1 VRLASVLSR
10 GELGLD
16 SPSVSIEVHIGG
28 GLPGLTIVGLV
39 ETAVRESRERVRA
52 AIKLSGLDFPGGK
65 ITVNL
70 APADLPKAG
79 SRFDLAIAVAI
90 LAASGQVPSAAAA
103 GIEFLGELAF
113 SGSLRPVAGLLPA
126 LLAASR
132 SRHRVIVPTAHS
144 AEAALLRHA
153 PIGLAEDLAQVVHHL
168 NTGSPLGVPVE
179 ASRPAAASA
188 RGGDLSEVRGQ
199 CRAKRALEIAA
210 AGGHHVLLV
219 GPPGTGKTM
228 LARRLPGLL
237 PSLSAEAALEVAA
250 LRSVAG
256 LPALERFGETPF
268 RAPHHTA
275 SAAAIVGGGRY
286 PRPGEISLAHHGV
299 LLLDELPEFSRAVL
313 EALRQPLS
321 EGTISVS
328 RAARSVVFPARFQ
341 LVATMNPCPCG
352 YAGDPHQVCRCS
364 PAQVRAYQQRVS
376 GPVLDRIDLAVVVA
390 RGELEPHAQRA
401 PVECSAEVRGRVV
414 AAIRRQRERSGRLN
428 GSLAPAGIG
437 RHCAL
442 APDAGRLLSVAEQRP
457 TISARGID
465 SVLKVAR
472 TLADLTGTSEIGRS
486 ALAEALSYRI
496 DRELLG
502 RSAD

>member
-1 VRLASVLSR
+1 MRLASVLSR
-10 GELGLD
+10 GDLGLD
-16 SPSVSIEVHIGG
+16 SPSVSVEVHIGG

-52 AIKLSGLDFPGGK
+52 AIKLSGLDFPSGK

-90 LAASGQVPSAAAA
+90 LAASGQVPSAAVA
-103 GIEFLGELAF
+103 GTEFLGELAF

-132 SRHRVIVPTAHS
+132 SQRPVVIPTAHA
-144 AEAALLRHA
+144 AEAALLSHA
-153 PIGLAEDLAQVVHHL
+153 PIRLAADLAEVVRHL
-168 NTGSPLGVPVE
+168 NTGSPLGAP
-179 ASRPAAASA
+179 AAGPKLAAAASPS
-188 RGGDLSEVRGQ
+188 GDLAEVRGQ
-199 CRAKRALEIAA
+199 YRAKRALEIAA
-210 AGGHHVLLV
+210 AGGHHLLLV

-228 LARRLPGLL
+228 LAQRLPGLL
-237 PSLSAEAALEVAA
+237 PGLAAEAALEVAA

-256 LPALERFGETPF
+256 LPPLERFAEAPF

-275 SAAAIVGGGRY
+275 SAAAVVGGGRY

-299 LLLDELPEFSRAVL
+299 LMLDELPEFSRAVL
-313 EALRQPLS
+313 EAMRQPLS
-321 EGTISVS
+321 DGCISVS
-328 RAARSVVFPARFQ
+328 RAARSVSFPARFQ

-352 YAGDPHQVCRCS
+352 YAGDPQEVCRCS
-364 PAQVRAYQQRVS
+364 PAQARAYQQRVS
-376 GPVLDRIDLAVVVA
+376 GPVLDRIDIAVTVTRADLAPT
-390 RGELEPHAQRA
+390 RQQT
-401 PVECSAEVRGRVV
+401 PVERSAEVRGRVV
-414 AAIRRQRERSGRLN
+414 AAIRRQRTRAGQLN
-428 GSLAPAGIG
+428 ASLSPAATA

-442 APDAGRLLSVAEQRP
+442 AADAGRLLSAVEQRR

-472 TLADLTGTSEIGRS
+472 TVADLGGGGEVTRA
-486 ALAEALSYRI
+486 ALAEALSYRL
-496 DRELLG
+496 DREIFG
-502 RSAD
+502 RVAD